1 MPPRPDVL
9 PESVT
14 LQRGGGVILVGEKG
28 ILLHDTYGR
37 NPRLYPETLM
47 ETAKAI
53 PQKYE
58 RIEADGQNNALHR
71 MNWAKAARGRSR
83 ASCPFEY
90 AGPLTET
97 MLLGIVALRTG
108 QGRRIQYDGVTG
120 NVTNAAEASPFL
132 HRPYRAGWVL

>member
-1 MPPRPDVL
+1 
-9 PESVT
+9 
-14 LQRGGGVILVGEKG
+14 VGEKG

-37 NPRLYPETLM
+37 NPRLYPETLT
-47 ETAKAI
+47 EAAKAV

-58 RIEADGQNNALHR
+58 RVEADSQNNALHR
-71 MNWAKAARGRSR
+71 MNWAKAARGLTK
-83 ASCPFEY
+83 ASCPFDY

-120 NVTNAAEASPFL
+120 RVTNVTEANQFL
-132 HRPYRAGWVL
+132 QRDYRPGWLW